1 MMMHATKS
9 RKNIAIV
16 CTGIAIALGALYGVT
31 RARNPT
37 AVPSS
42 GGPAASPSPE
52 APTPTEPTRQAY
64 AQQLAQELSPPAPG
78 EEALVL
84 RRAALARFTKPVY
97 IEMPNGQKI
106 PAEDGDEQTAHLK
119 VGLLKAVLVKEKEK
133 IDPGFASRAEE
144 ELKQRRP
151 REVSVSWDDNGSG
164 GELEMLVEDA
174 RSCRLP
180 DNDMDITATDLSTFP
195 CLWQPNTKKR
205 WEPDTKLVIHSRELG
220 STDVEWQDMLSTV
233 KKELAARDF
242 VLARR

>member
-9 RKNIAIV
+9 RNNIAIV
-16 CTGIAIALGALYGVT
+16 CTGVAIALVALYGVT
-31 RARNPT
+31 RARNST
-37 AVPSS
+37 AVPT
-42 GGPAASPSPE
+42 GGGAAASPSSE
-52 APTPTEPTRQAY
+52 APIPTEPTRQAY
-64 AQQLAQELSPPAPG
+64 VQQLAQELSPPTRG

-84 RRAALARFTKPVY
+84 RQAALERFTKPVY
-97 IEMPNGQKI
+97 IDMPNGQKI
-106 PAEDGDEQTAHLK
+106 RVDDGDEQTAHLK
-119 VGLLKAVLVKEKEK
+119 VGLLKAALVKEKEK
-133 IDPGFASRAEE
+133 TDPAFTSRAEE

-151 REVSVSWDDNGSG
+151 REVSISWDDNGSG
-164 GELEMLVEDA
+164 GQLEMLVEDA

-195 CLWQPNTKKR
+195 CLWQPNTRKR

-220 STDVEWQDMLSTV
+220 SSDAEWQDMLTTV